1 MIEDESNDL
10 KEQLIPKEEGGDEQD
25 DLDMKQIFNNEYN
38 NNQHKS
44 EQYFKTH
51 CKSVEYLGQIFRTDF
66 KNGLS
71 SNNKRDLE
79 WREKKWGNNHL
90 PPEKEN
96 SILAHII
103 ECFEDPTLRV
113 LLAASIVSLIIGVLK
128 DGIKTGWIEGT
139 AIFFAVFLVVSISS
153 YMNYQETEQFLKLS
167 RETKLKKVLVIRD
180 SREKEISIEDV
191 LVGDILKLRIGDIIN
206 VDGFVFGDTKAGMD
220 ESPVTGESDVMC
232 KMNCFEQKGQKYT
245 CPFVFSGSQV
255 VDGYGNM
262 LVAAVGDKTFEG
274 GNKSLTDV
282 KKGKKNENQEQNEN
296 EEEKKEEEEDEDT
309 NLTPLK
315 KQLNDL
321 SNIIGDLGY
330 LMAIL
335 IGCVLLVKETI
346 INMLAG
352 ISIFSS
358 QELDIVVNAFIIA
371 VTVIVVAIPEGLP
384 MAVTIALAYSVDKMK
399 REHNLVKHLDKSE
412 AMGNV
417 NNVCTDKTGTLTLGQ
432 MRVTAFFIEGKDI
445 RISKEQ
451 INDED
456 LRNLIWNCIYKNITC
471 VETLDNN
478 GKTVLNG
485 DMTEKALF
493 SYLKKAAYPLEGENK
508 GLYILPF
515 KSEYK
520 YMMNI
525 YKDNEGYI
533 LYVKGAPERVSPF
546 FTKYRVE
553 KGKEDGFDDHKQE
566 LFDKQA
572 EYAEDSMRTLIFGY
586 KKLTEDEIIKT
597 RKAYPED
604 DLAFFN
610 ELAKGLC
617 FAFMVGIRDDNREDV
632 PKAIEKC
639 VHAGITVRMVTGDN
653 INTAIAIS
661 KDVGIIQANQVAESK
676 RLAQFY
682 REKVESKEGQN
693 GIINGEHPIAL
704 EGEIFRVIC
713 GGITKVKKEGQ
724 ALEISLNNREA
735 FIHTVKE
742 LKIIARASPEDKFI
756 LVFGLKELGNIVAVT
771 GDGTNDA
778 PALRQAHVGFAMGIR
793 GTDIA
798 KDAADIVLLDD
809 SFSSIVTACKYGRNV
824 YDCIRKFI
832 QFQLT
837 TNIVAVF
844 MTFLGGIILKDSPL
858 NAIQMLW
865 VNLIMD
871 SFASLALATEDP
883 NDSLLDRKPYS
894 RDASILTPM
903 MNLNIISQAIFQIS
917 VLTLII
923 FYGDVIFGVPSD
935 RDLEHFMWNNVN
947 GYHFTIFFNIFVFM
961 QVFNSINARKLQKD
975 EFNVFTGI
983 FGNWLY
989 IFIQSVII
997 IGQMLLVTFGGR
1009 AVRTHPLSLHQ
1020 HCMCLLISSLT
1031 LVWGFFIKTLPI
1043 DVSEPQVL
1051 TEEKVKIP
1059 DTFTKTVGLGYK
1071 SRGQMKMSSGIHG
1084 LNSNASRVKK

>member
-1 MIEDESNDL
+1 MQESSDL
-10 KEQLIPKEEGGDEQD
+10 KEQLLPKGSDNEGIPGGF
-25 DLDMKQIFNNEYN
+25 DMSKIFNNEYN
-38 NNQHKS
+38 TSAHAS
-44 EQYFKTH
+44 EKYFKEN
-51 CKSVEYLGQIFRTDF
+51 CKSVEHIAQVFRTDLI
-66 KNGLS
+66 NGLNS
-71 SNNKRDLE
+71 SNKGDLE
-79 WREKKWGNNHL
+79 WREKMWGNNHL

-113 LLAASIVSLIIGVLK
+113 LLVASIVSLIIGVAK

-180 SREKEISIEDV
+180 GREKEISIEDV
-191 LVGDILKLRIGDIIN
+191 LVGDVLKLRIGDIIN
-206 VDGFVFGDTKAGMD
+206 VDGFVFGDAKAGMD
-220 ESPVTGESDVMC
+220 ESPVTGESDVMW
-232 KMNCFEQKGQKYT
+232 KVNNFELKGQKYT

-262 LVAAVGDKTFEG
+262 VVAAVGDKTFEG
-274 GNKSLTDV
+274 ANKQLTNAS
-282 KKGKKNENQEQNEN
+282 GGKNE
-296 EEEKKEEEEDEDT
+296 DDDDDDDA

-315 KQLNDL
+315 KQLNEL
-321 SNIIGDLGY
+321 SNLIGDLGY

-335 IGCVLLVKETI
+335 IGFVLFLKETI
-346 INMLAG
+346 INIYSG
-352 ISIFSS
+352 ISIWTSH
-358 QELDIVVNAFIIA
+358 ELDVLVNAFIIA

-417 NNVCTDKTGTLTLGQ
+417 NNVCTDKTGTLTLGV
-432 MRVTAFFIEGKDI
+432 MRVCAFYIEEQDI
-445 RISKEQ
+445 RLSKDK
-451 INDED
+451 INDD
-456 LRNLIWNCIYKNITC
+456 NLRSLIWNCIYKNITC
-471 VETLDNN
+471 VETIDEK
-478 GKTVLNG
+478 GKPVLNG
-485 DMTEKALF
+485 DMTEKALYT
-493 SYLKKAAYPLEGENK
+493 YLKEAAYPLEGNRK
-508 GLYILPF
+508 GLYVLPF
-515 KSEYK
+515 KSDYK

-525 YKDNEGYI
+525 YKEEDGYT
-533 LYVKGAPERVSPF
+533 LYAKGAPERVGEF
-546 FTKYRVE
+546 FSLFRVNGGQE
-553 KGKEDGFDDHKQE
+553 ENYEEHKQD

-586 KKLTEDEIIKT
+586 KKLTEDEIQKS
-597 RKAYPED
+597 KDAHPDD
-604 DLAFFN
+604 DLGFFQ

-617 FAFMVGIRDDNREDV
+617 FAFMVGIRDNNREDV
-632 PKAIEKC
+632 PEAIKKC
-639 VHAGITVRMVTGDN
+639 HHAGITVRMVTGDN

-661 KDVGIIQANQVAESK
+661 KDVGIIEPNQVSQCKETAKKYRAEV
-676 RLAQFY
+676 
-682 REKVESKEGQN
+682 EKSPDNAPQAIRSLDN
-693 GIINGEHPIAL
+693 PIAL
-704 EGEIFRVIC
+704 EGEIFRVVC
-713 GGITKVKKEGQ
+713 GGITKKQQDKGE
-724 ALEISLNNREA
+724 LEIFLNNREA
-735 FIHTVKE
+735 FKHTVKN

-798 KDAADIVLLDD
+798 KDAADVVLLDD

-824 YDCIRKFI
+824 YDCIRKFV

-837 TNIVAVF
+837 TNVVAVF

-883 NDSLLDRKPYS
+883 TEALLDRKPYS
-894 RDASILTPM
+894 REASILTPM
-903 MNLNIISQAIFQIS
+903 MKLNIISQSIFQIS
-917 VLTLII
+917 TLTIII
-923 FYGDVIFGVPSD
+923 FYGDYIFGVPSD
-935 RDLEHFMWNNVN
+935 RNLEHFMWNNVN

-975 EFNVFTGI
+975 ELNVFTGI
-983 FGNWLY
+983 MGNWLY
-989 IFIQSVII
+989 ILIQSII
-997 IGQMLLVTFGGR
+997 IVGQMILVTFGGR
-1009 AVRTHPLSLHQ
+1009 AVRTHPLSIKQ
-1020 HCMCLLISSLT
+1020 HAVCLFISALT
-1031 LVWGFFIKTLPI
+1031 LVWGFIVKLLPI
-1043 DVSEPQVL
+1043 DV
-1051 TEEKVKIP
+1051 TEESTEGEEQVKKP
-1059 DTFTKTVGLGYK
+1059 DTYKKTVGLGYM
-1071 SRGQMKMSSGIHG
+1071 SRGQMKMNSGVRG
-1084 LNSNASRVKK
+1084 LNASRAKK

>member
-1 MIEDESNDL
+1 MQETSDLNEKLLEKGGEDE
-10 KEQLIPKEEGGDEQD
+10 GGSGADY
-25 DLDMKQIFNNEYN
+25 DMTKIFNNEYN
-38 NNQHKS
+38 TGAHAS
-44 EQYFKTH
+44 EKYFKEN
-51 CKSVEYLGQIFRTDF
+51 CKSVEHLGQVFRTDF
-66 KNGLS
+66 VNGLNS
-71 SNNKRDLE
+71 SNKADLK
-79 WREKKWGNNHL
+79 WREDKWGNNHL

-113 LLAASIVSLIIGVLK
+113 LLVASIISLIIGVAK

-180 SREKEISIEDV
+180 GREKEISIEDI

-206 VDGFVFGDTKAGMD
+206 VDGFVFGDAKAGMD
-220 ESPVTGESDVMC
+220 ESPVTGESDVMW
-232 KMNCFEQKGQKYT
+232 KMNNFELKGQRYT

-262 LVAAVGDKTFEG
+262 VVAAVGDKTFEG
-274 GNKSLTDV
+274 SNKQLTNASG
-282 KKGKKNENQEQNEN
+282 GKSDDDDDA
-296 EEEKKEEEEDEDT
+296 EDA

-315 KQLNDL
+315 KQLNEL
-321 SNIIGDLGY
+321 SNLIGDLGY

-335 IGCVLLVKETI
+335 IGFVLFLKETI
-346 INMLAG
+346 LNIVNG
-352 ISIFSS
+352 ISIFTSH
-358 QELDIVVNAFIIA
+358 ELDVLVNAFIIA

-417 NNVCTDKTGTLTLGQ
+417 NNVCTDKTGTLTYGV
-432 MRVTAFFIEGKDI
+432 MKVCAFFIEGQDI
-445 RISKEQ
+445 KVPANK

-456 LRNLIWNCIYKNITC
+456 LRDLVWRCIYKNITC
-471 VETLDNN
+471 VETIDEKGNP
-478 GKTVLNG
+478 VLNG
-485 DMTEKALF
+485 DMTEKALY
-493 SYLKKAAYPLEGENK
+493 SYLKDSSYPLEGNRK
-508 GLYILPF
+508 GLYVLPF
-515 KSEYK
+515 KSDYK

-525 YKDNEGYI
+525 YKEEDGFV
-533 LYVKGAPERVSPF
+533 LYAKGAPERVGEF
-546 FTKYRVE
+546 FGKFRVAGGQE
-553 KGKEDGFDDHKQE
+553 EDYEEHKQE

-586 KKLTEDEIIKT
+586 KKITEEEIQKS
-597 RKAYPED
+597 KEAHPED
-604 DLAFFN
+604 DLGFFQ
-610 ELAKGLC
+610 ELAKGLT
-617 FAFMVGIRDDNREDV
+617 FAFMIGIRDNNRDDV
-632 PKAIEKC
+632 PEAIKKC
-639 VHAGITVRMVTGDN
+639 HHAGITVRMVTGDN

-661 KDVGIIQANQVAESK
+661 KDVGIIEPSQAAECK
-676 RLAQFY
+676 RLAQHY
-682 REKVESKEGQN
+682 REEVEKNAEEAKRGIQN
-693 GIINGEHPIAL
+693 GDSPIAL

-713 GGITKVKKEGQ
+713 GGITKNQKEKGGE
-724 ALEISLNNREA
+724 LEIFLNNREA
-735 FIHTVKE
+735 FKHTVKK
-742 LKIIARASPEDKFI
+742 LRVIARASPEDKFI

-798 KDAADIVLLDD
+798 KDAADVVLLDD

-824 YDCIRKFI
+824 YDCIRKFV

-837 TNIVAVF
+837 TNVVAVF

-883 NDSLLDRKPYS
+883 TEALLDRKPYK
-894 RDASILTPM
+894 REASILTPM
-903 MNLNIISQAIFQIS
+903 MKLNIASQSIFQITT
-917 VLTLII
+917 LTIII
-923 FYGDVIFGVPSD
+923 FYGDYIFGVPSD
-935 RDLEHFMWNNVN
+935 RNLEHFMWNNVN

-983 FGNWLY
+983 CGNWLY
-989 IFIQSVII
+989 ILIQSII
-997 IGQMLLVTFGGR
+997 IVGQMILVTFGGR
-1009 AVRTHPLSLHQ
+1009 AVRTHPLSIKQ
-1020 HCMCLLISSLT
+1020 HCECLLISSMT
-1031 LVWGFFIKTLPI
+1031 LVWGFIVKLIPI
-1043 DVSEPQVL
+1043 DV
-1051 TEEKVKIP
+1051 TEESTEGEEEQVKKP
-1059 DTFTKTVGLGYK
+1059 DTYKKTVGLGYM
-1071 SRGQMKMSSGIHG
+1071 SRGQMKMSSGVRG
-1084 LNSNASRVKK
+1084 LTSSSSRARK

>member
-1 MIEDESNDL
+1 MQETGDL
-10 KEQLIPKEEGGDEQD
+10 NEHLLDSGGDNDGAEGEYN
-25 DLDMKQIFNNEYN
+25 MSKIFNNEYN
-38 NNQHKS
+38 TSAHAS
-44 EQYFKTH
+44 EKYFKTN
-51 CKSVEYLGQIFRTDF
+51 CKSVEHLGQVFRTDF
-66 KNGLS
+66 VNGLNT
-71 SNNKRDLE
+71 SNKEDLR
-79 WREKKWGNNHL
+79 WREEKWGNNHL

-113 LLAASIVSLIIGVLK
+113 LLVASIVSLIIGVAK
-128 DGIKTGWIEGT
+128 DGLKTGWIEGT

-180 SREKEISIEDV
+180 GREKEISIEDV

-206 VDGFVFGDTKAGMD
+206 VDGFVFGDAKVGMD
-220 ESPVTGESDVMC
+220 ESPVTGESDIMWKV
-232 KMNCFEQKGQKYT
+232 NNFELKGQKYT

-262 LVAAVGDKTFEG
+262 VVAAVGDKTFEAANMALTMASG
-274 GNKSLTDV
+274 GKSDD
-282 KKGKKNENQEQNEN
+282 
-296 EEEKKEEEEDEDT
+296 DEDGDDA

-315 KQLNDL
+315 KQLNEL
-321 SNIIGDLGY
+321 SNLIGDLGY

-335 IGCVLLVKETI
+335 IGIVLFLKETI
-346 INMLAG
+346 INLTAG
-352 ISIFSS
+352 ISIWTSH
-358 QELDIVVNAFIIA
+358 ELDVLVNAFIIA

-417 NNVCTDKTGTLTLGQ
+417 NNVCTDKTGTLTLGV
-432 MRVTAFFIEGKDI
+432 MRVTAFYIEGEDI
-445 RISKEQ
+445 RLANNK

-456 LRNLIWNCIYKNITC
+456 LRELVWNCIYKNITC
-471 VETLDNN
+471 VETVDDK

-485 DMTEKALF
+485 DMTEKALYT
-493 SYLKKAAYPLEGENK
+493 YLKEAAYPLEGNRK
-508 GLYILPF
+508 GLYVLPF

-525 YKDNEGYI
+525 YKDEDGYI
-533 LYVKGAPERVSPF
+533 LYAKGAPEKVGAF
-546 FTKYRVE
+546 FTKFRA
-553 KGKEDGFDDHKQE
+553 KGGQEEDYEQHKQE
-566 LFDKQA
+566 FFDKQA
-572 EYAEDSMRTLIFGY
+572 DYAEDSMRTLTFGY
-586 KKLTEDEIIKT
+586 KKLTEEEINKS
-597 RKAYPED
+597 KEDHPED

-610 ELAKGLC
+610 DLAQGLC
-617 FAFMVGIRDDNREDV
+617 FAFMVGIRDDNRPDV
-632 PKAIEKC
+632 PEAIKKC
-639 VHAGITVRMVTGDN
+639 HHAGITVRMVTGDN

-661 KDVGIIQANQVAESK
+661 KDVGIIEPSQAAECKRVA
-676 RLAQFY
+676 QYY
-682 REKVESKEGQN
+682 REQVEKNEDAKRGLQN
-693 GIINGEHPIAL
+693 GDNPIAL

-713 GGITKVKKEGQ
+713 GGITKKQQEKGGD
-724 ALEISLNNREA
+724 LEIFLNNREA
-735 FIHTVKE
+735 FKHTVKN
-742 LKIIARASPEDKFI
+742 LKVIARASPEDKFI

-798 KDAADIVLLDD
+798 KDAADVVLLDD

-824 YDCIRKFI
+824 YDCIRKFV

-837 TNIVAVF
+837 TNVVAVF

-883 NDSLLDRKPYS
+883 TDALLDRKPYS
-894 RDASILTPM
+894 REASILTPM
-903 MNLNIISQAIFQIS
+903 MKLNIISQSIFQITT
-917 VLTLII
+917 LTVII
-923 FYGDVIFGVPSD
+923 FYGDYIFGVPSD
-935 RDLEHFMWNNVN
+935 RNLEHFMWNNVN

-975 EFNVFTGI
+975 ELNVFTGI
-983 FGNWLY
+983 LGNWLY
-989 IFIQSVII
+989 ILIQSII
-997 IGQMLLVTFGGR
+997 IVGQIILVTFGGR
-1009 AVRTHPLSLHQ
+1009 AVRTHPLSLRQ
-1020 HCMCLLISSLT
+1020 HGYCLFISGLT
-1031 LVWGFFIKTLPI
+1031 LVWGFFVKLLPI
-1043 DVSEPQVL
+1043 DV
-1051 TEEKVKIP
+1051 TEESTVGEEQVKKP
-1059 DTFTKTVGLGYK
+1059 DTYKKTVGLGYM
-1071 SRGQMKMSSGIHG
+1071 SRGQMKMSSGVRG
-1084 LNSNASRVKK
+1084 LSSNASRAKNK

>member
-1 MIEDESNDL
+1 MQESSDLTEHLLEKGRDEDAPS
-10 KEQLIPKEEGGDEQD
+10 G
-25 DLDMKQIFNNEYN
+25 DLDMSKIFNNEYN
-38 NNQHKS
+38 TSAHAS
-44 EQYFKTH
+44 EQYFKAN
-51 CKSVEYLGQIFRTDF
+51 CKSVENMAKIFRTDLA
-66 KNGLS
+66 NGLNS
-71 SNNKRDLE
+71 SNKEDLK
-79 WREKKWGNNHL
+79 WREDKWGNNHL

-113 LLAASIVSLIIGVLK
+113 LLVASIVSLIIGVAK

-180 SREKEISIEDV
+180 GREKEISIEDV
-191 LVGDILKLRIGDIIN
+191 LVGDVLKLRIGDIIN
-206 VDGFVFGDTKAGMD
+206 VDGFVFGDAKAGMD
-220 ESPVTGESDVMC
+220 ESPVTGESDVMW
-232 KMNCFEQKGQKYT
+232 KVNDFEQKGQKYT

-262 LVAAVGDKTFEG
+262 IVAAVGDKTFEG
-274 GNKSLTDV
+274 ANKQLINSTG
-282 KKGKKNENQEQNEN
+282 GKSDDDD
-296 EEEKKEEEEDEDT
+296 DEDA

-315 KQLNDL
+315 KQLNEL
-321 SNIIGDLGY
+321 SNLIGDLGY

-335 IGCVLLVKETI
+335 IGCVLFLKETI
-346 INMLAG
+346 INIVNG
-352 ISIFSS
+352 ISIFTSH
-358 QELDIVVNAFIIA
+358 ELDVIVNAFIIA

-417 NNVCTDKTGTLTLGQ
+417 NNVCTDKTGTLTLGV
-432 MRVTAFFIEGKDI
+432 MRVCAFYIEGQDI
-445 RISKEQ
+445 KLSNNK
-451 INDED
+451 INDQD
-456 LRNLIWNCIYKNITC
+456 LRDLIWRCIYKNITC
-471 VETLDNN
+471 VETVDDKGN
-478 GKTVLNG
+478 KVLNG
-485 DMTEKALF
+485 DMTEKALYT
-493 SYLKKAAYPLEGENK
+493 YLNEGQYPLEGNRK
-508 GLYILPF
+508 GLYVLPF
-515 KSEYK
+515 KSDYK

-525 YKDNEGYI
+525 YKENDDYI
-533 LYVKGAPERVSPF
+533 LYAKGAPERVGEF
-546 FTKYRVE
+546 FTKFRVAGGRE
-553 KGKEDGFDDHKQE
+553 EDYEEHKQE

-586 KKLTEDEIIKT
+586 KKVTEEEIQ
-597 RKAYPED
+597 KAKDAHPDD
-604 DLAFFN
+604 DLGFFQ

-617 FAFMVGIRDDNREDV
+617 FAFMVGIRDNNREDV
-632 PKAIEKC
+632 PQAIEKC
-639 VHAGITVRMVTGDN
+639 HHAGITVRMVTGDN

-661 KDVGIIQANQVAESK
+661 KDVGIIQPSQAAECK
-676 RLAQFY
+676 RLAAYY
-682 REKVESKEGQN
+682 REQVQKNEDAKN
-693 GIINGEHPIAL
+693 GIRNGENPIAL

-713 GGITKVKKEGQ
+713 GGITKKQGENGD
-724 ALEISLNNREA
+724 LEIFLNNREA
-735 FIHTVKE
+735 FKHTVKE
-742 LKIIARASPEDKFI
+742 LKVIARASPEDKFI

-798 KDAADIVLLDD
+798 KDAADVVLLDD

-824 YDCIRKFI
+824 YDCIRKFV

-903 MNLNIISQAIFQIS
+903 MKLNIVSQAIFQIS
-917 VLTLII
+917 TLTIII
-923 FYGDVIFGVPSD
+923 FYGDYIFGVPSD
-935 RDLEHFMWNNVN
+935 RNLEHFMWNNVN

-975 EFNVFTGI
+975 EYNVFTGI
-983 FGNWLY
+983 MGNWLY
-989 IFIQSVII
+989 ILIQSII
-997 IGQMLLVTFGGR
+997 IVGQIILVTFGGR
-1009 AVRTHPLSLHQ
+1009 AVRTHPLSIKQ
-1020 HCMCLLISSLT
+1020 HCDCLGISALT
-1031 LVWGFFIKTLPI
+1031 LVWGFIVKLLPI
-1043 DVSEPQVL
+1043 DVTEPTTVGEEQVK
-1051 TEEKVKIP
+1051 TP
-1059 DTFTKTVGLGYK
+1059 DTYKKTVGLGYM
-1071 SRGQMKMSSGIHG
+1071 SRGQMRMNSGVRG
-1084 LNSNASRVKK
+1084 LNSSSSRVKK